1 MHAKWKRGLA
11 RSDSSETMRA
21 MTLDA
26 QREKVTMKSGT
37 SDDEGRLGRTRVG
50 VREKKEEERKKG
62 QREEEKQTMRMDA
75 SGPHVR
81 EICAVL
87 AQSSPVRQ
95 PSQRQPAGP
104 NMTGTHLITQP
115 GT

>member
-1 MHAKWKRGLA
+1 
-11 RSDSSETMRA
+11 
-21 MTLDA
+21 
-26 QREKVTMKSGT
+26 MKSGI

-95 PSQRQPAGP
+95 PSPAPASRAQHDWDAPHHTAGLLTTAPQPATPLDDGKQHRALP
-104 NMTGTHLITQP
+104 RLTHGQ
-115 GT
+115 